1 MSLVIDIL
9 LFLLVLSVL
18 VAVHEFGHF
27 IAAKACDI
35 YVDRFSVGMPPRLF
49 GFKYGETDYCIGALP
64 IGGYVKM
71 AGQEDAPMSD
81 EEREQEY
88 GHVPSERFFNNKPVW
103 QRAIVLVA
111 GPAMNVVLAVILYGL
126 YAGVGKEV
134 PEAELSARIGSVAEG
149 APAASAP
156 LYPIESGTQG
166 DPVAE
171 GWQINDVILSVDGDH
186 VENIQRL
193 ALKAIIGGEDNPRE
207 VVLERRGPDGET
219 RQYLSVVTP
228 RRLEE
233 DAPYP
238 VFGVTAFETP
248 EIADVKPGLP
258 AESAGLQEGDYILA
272 VNGDKVDRR
281 GFIEAI
287 SNTPEGALSTLRI
300 EREGEILER
309 EVRPATTGRI
319 EGMVFRGEEG
329 SEDLDSPAMVMAIEP
344 ELSEET
350 GIQAGDRI
358 VTALGEPVTYGALLE
373 LERGSPGAT
382 LPVEVERPA
391 KLFGLRSPATTFAA
405 ELEVSDVR
413 WVGVEVGT
421 KMVYHK
427 IPASQIIP
435 EAFSRSY
442 EAITLT
448 LNTLVALFSRNVHPK
463 ELGGPVMIFDV
474 TTKAAEVGWLLLIRI
489 MAFISINLAIFNLLP
504 LPVLDGGQLVLNF
517 AEAVR
522 GKPVNPRFVEAFQQ
536 VGLLMIIGLMLFVTW
551 NDIGRLLGGS

>member
-1 MSLVIDIL
+1 MSLLIDIL

-27 IAAKACDI
+27 IAAKACNI

-81 EEREQEY
+81 EERELDY

-111 GPAMNVVLAVILYGL
+111 GPAMNVVLAVVLYGI

-156 LYPIESGTQG
+156 LYPIETGAQG
-166 DPVAE
+166 EPVAE
-171 GWQINDVILSVDGDH
+171 GWQINDVIVSLNGQP

-193 ALKAIIGGEDNPRE
+193 ALNAIIGGENKARE
-207 VVLERRGPDGET
+207 VVIERTDDHGET
-219 RQYLSVVTP
+219 RRYLSVITP
-228 RRLEE
+228 RKIDD

-238 VFGVTAFETP
+238 VFGVSSFETP
-248 EIADVKPGLP
+248 EITRVIPGLP
-258 AESAGLQEGDYILA
+258 AESAGLEPGDYILA
-272 VNGDKVDRR
+272 VNGATVDRT
-281 GFIEAI
+281 GFIKRI
-287 SNTPEGALSTLRI
+287 SETPEGESAALRV
-300 EREGEILER
+300 ERNGEILER
-309 EVRPATTGRI
+309 VAQPETTGRI
-319 EGMVFRGEEG
+319 EGLVLSGAAGR
-329 SEDLDSPAMVMAIEP
+329 EDLDSAPVVLAIEGT
-344 ELSEET
+344 LSEET
-350 GIQAGDRI
+350 GIQTGDRI
-358 VTALGEPVTYGALLE
+358 VSVQGQPVTYGQWLDLE
-373 LERGSPGAT
+373 KSSPGAA
-382 LPVEVERPA
+382 LQVSIDRPA
-391 KLFGLRSPATTFAA
+391 KLFGLRGAA
-405 ELEVSDVR
+405 ESFEAELVVSDVR
-413 WVGVEVGT
+413 WVGVEVGS
-421 KMVYHK
+421 KMMYHR

-442 EAITLT
+442 EAINLT
-448 LNTLVALFSRNVHPK
+448 INTLVALFSRNVHPR

-474 TTKAAEVGWLLLIRI
+474 TTRAAEVGWLVLIRI

-517 AEAVR
+517 TEAIR